1 MTRGEAAEGNYVR
14 GLLAEATNKP
24 EDAIR
29 LFDQAYGRGDRRA
42 RALAEFAKT
51 DLLLQRKL
59 IDKDEAIEQLDQLRF
74 AWRGSQYELQLTRW
88 LGAWE
93 TGVGGERGRMTDGH

>member
-29 LFDQAYGRGDRRA
+29 LFDQASGSGDRRA

-51 DLLLQRKL
+51 DLLLSRKL
-59 IDKDEAIEQLDQLRF
+59 INNEQAIEPLDKLRF
-74 AWRGSQYELQLTRW
+74 AWRGGPSSVERR
-88 LGAWE
+88 
-93 TGVGGERGRMTDGH
+93 VGKESVRKCSYQG